1 MGCAH
6 FVISKII
13 SNPFIYKYLWDFW
26 LVVWRGVI
34 WHNNCCLK
42 GEVKTMLIDKLLF
55 SDKTPL
61 VLKKGLDFQSARN
74 LMLSTNISNM
84 ETPDFKAHDINFEKQ
99 LQDVIKSSNQLQVRS
114 TNSKHFGSSNEAL
127 KGLDP
132 LPFELK
138 DPSKS
143 NGNNVNI
150 DKEMGKLAENQI
162 MYTAFIQLM
171 MKRGSTVRSA
181 VTELPQQ

>member
-1 MGCAH
+1 
-6 FVISKII
+6 
-13 SNPFIYKYLWDFW
+13 
-26 LVVWRGVI
+26 
-34 WHNNCCLK
+34 
-42 GEVKTMLIDKLLF
+42 
-55 SDKTPL
+55 
-61 VLKKGLDFQSARN
+61 
-74 LMLSTNISNM
+74 M

-99 LQDVIKSSNQLQVRS
+99 LQEFVSSGNRLQMKS
-114 TNSKHFGSSNEAL
+114 TNSKHFGPSNEGL
-127 KGLDP
+127 KSKEP
-132 LPFELK
+132 QPFELS

-143 NGNNVNI
+143 NGNNVNV